1 MNRELV
7 FVHGRSQEGKDAGTL
22 KQGWI
27 DAWTTGLAKNGL
39 TIPIA
44 ESAIRFPYY
53 GDTLAELVAGGEA
66 PDVVVMGPEPDPPAQ
81 RLIAAV
87 LEEARQA
94 RGITDEQIAEHTDTD
109 VVEQGWQN
117 WPWVR
122 AIAKALDAYMPGASG
137 TTLAMVTFDV
147 YHYLRNPGVRDTIEA
162 GVRAAISPGTESV
175 VVGHSLGTIVS
186 YNLLR
191 REGQAQGWN
200 VPLHLTLGS
209 PLAVTA
215 IRKALAPIKSPACAR
230 TWFNAMDPLDIV
242 ALYPLSPPRFN
253 VQPAI
258 ENKTDV
264 QQPHC

>member
-1 MNRELV
+1 
-7 FVHGRSQEGKDAGTL
+7 
-22 KQGWI
+22 
-27 DAWTTGLAKNGL
+27 
-39 TIPIA
+39 
-44 ESAIRFPYY
+44 
-53 GDTLAELVAGGEA
+53 
-66 PDVVVMGPEPDPPAQ
+66 MGPEPDPPAQ
-81 RLIAAV
+81 HLIAAV

-109 VVEQGWQN
+109 AVEQGLLN

-122 AIAKALDAYMPGASG
+122 AIAKALDAHMPGASG

-162 GVRAAISPGTESV
+162 GVRAAISPGTETV
-175 VVGHSLGTIVS
+175 VVSHSLGTIVS

-242 ALYPLSPPRFN
+242 ALYPLSPPRFD
-253 VQPAI
+253 VQPAV

-264 QQPHC
+264 DNHTANNHGITGYLDDPVVARRIYDALTAA